1 MRFRLS
7 TLRPSNLGL
16 FRSSSQTNTRG
27 EKVDMVPG
35 MTQYGESQEFSQVG
49 IAVEN
54 DDDLP
59 QPMDWEQESTESN
72 TDFSPTTK

>member
-1 MRFRLS
+1 MRYGAFFSIFRDLQEF
-7 TLRPSNLGL
+7 TLFAPPRIAFS
-16 FRSSSQTNTRG
+16 
-27 EKVDMVPG
+27 KYMVPG
-35 MTQYGESQEFSQVG
+35 MSQYGESQEFSQIG

-59 QPMDWEQESTESN
+59 QPMDWEQESTKSN